1 MKVFNFNAGP
11 AMLPS
16 EVMEQA
22 QREFW
27 VVATRPRQQNGLGM
41 TTVEA
46 AQ

>member
-1 MKVFNFNAGP
+1 
-11 AMLPS
+11 MLCLERQEELLIIP
-16 EVMEQA
+16 QA